1 MEVWKY
7 FNNGIGYEN
16 GIPYGGAGYSE
27 TSDDGL
33 IFEHALGGESYQAA
47 PIELETGT
55 GVGILLTEESV
66 YDDDNNLTTDYALI
80 NEQTDLYFTIDN
92 NEESKIIISIR
103 GIMDKSRYSKKKYI
117 PKITDC
123 NILRNVLLYGKQ
135 GYNLISRKR
144 NSHLTNAD
152 MEEIFISKFLNNLS
166 ITEKQKIFIT
176 NNTFARVEIVDPI
189 RGNDIFCNG
198 KISEE
203 LQ

>member
-1 MEVWKY
+1 MKKIILGV
-7 FNNGIGYEN
+7 FFLLLIQSN
-16 GIPYGGAGYSE
+16 SF
-27 TSDDGL
+27 SS
-33 IFEHALGGESYQAA
+33 IFEDLKENKKTSY
-47 PIELETGT
+47 LDF
-55 GVGILLTEESV
+55 ILLKIEGR
-66 YDDDNNLTTDYALI
+66 LI
-80 NEQTDLYFTIDN
+80 QRHSLLGPQMVPVRVQFQHIGSQVDFN

-144 NSHLTNAD
+144 NSHLTNTD

-176 NNTFARVEIVDPI
+176 NNTFARVEIVEPI

>member
-1 MEVWKY
+1 MKKIILVVSILFFFQTVNAASE
-7 FNNGIGYEN
+7 FNKLKKNQN
-16 GIPYGGAGYSE
+16 V
-27 TSDDGL
+27 
-33 IFEHALGGESYQAA
+33 SY
-47 PIELETGT
+47 LDF
-55 GVGILLTEESV
+55 ILLKIEGR
-66 YDDDNNLTTDYALI
+66 LI
-80 NEQTDLYFTIDN
+80 QRHSLLGPQMVPVRVQFQHIGSQVDFN

-144 NSHLTNAD
+144 NSHLTKAD